1 MRISGQEL
9 VRVDRTRVLAILL
22 IGFAAAYGFAID
34 DIVLD
39 LWAEEEAL
47 NSRTLPMIL
56 CGGLIVLAL
65 TLLVKG
71 SGKRVQPIAWR
82 SLARLGAMLAFMMLF
97 ALVLELA
104 GFWIAGAAFLASG
117 LLLMGERRASRLVV
131 VPTITIGIAWLLLRV
146 VLDVYLPAGELW
158 MG

>member
-1 MRISGQEL
+1 M
-9 VRVDRTRVLAILL
+9 
-22 IGFAAAYGFAID
+22 
-34 DIVLD
+34 
-39 LWAEEEAL
+39 
-47 NSRTLPMIL
+47 
-56 CGGLIVLAL
+56 L
-65 TLLVKG
+65 T
-71 SGKRVQPIAWR
+71 
-82 SLARLGAMLAFMMLF
+82 FMVLF

-117 LLLMGERRASRLVV
+117 LLLMGERRASRLVG